1 MEHRHGRRPSQSP
14 SFASTIPDSSSSSTS
29 SKERHATTAAPRDL
43 EKGTMSAEENRK
55 LEREAGITETEKD
68 LNLPGQRKRFLG
80 IPLPW
85 TGKGDSEEED
95 LAAAASSMKIIDPSP
110 DQMAPFSPAFVPSS
124 LYNLIDPKSLSHL
137 ESLGGTSGLLEGLRT
152 NPKTGLDDG
161 DEADRQRIYGVNRVP
176 SKKPKS
182 FLQLC
187 WAAYTDK
194 VLIILSVAAVVSLAL
209 GLYQDLGT
217 PPHTFPSNACP
228 ETPGVCTLPQVDW
241 VEGVAITIAILVV
254 VLIGS
259 LNDWQK
265 ERQFQK
271 LKSVS
276 FPLPLSMKPSPPV
289 DEAFSD

>member
-1 MEHRHGRRPSQSP
+1 MERRHGRRPSS
-14 SFASTIPDSSSSSTS
+14 ASTLPDSSDSSTS
-29 SKERHATTAAPRDL
+29 SDDRHPSTAAPIDL
-43 EKGTMSAEENRK
+43 EKGVRSPEKIRKEEK
-55 LEREAGITETEKD
+55 EAGITETEVD
-68 LNLPGQRKRFLG
+68 LNLAGQRKKFLG

-85 TGKGDSEEED
+85 TGKASPEEQD
-95 LAAAASSMKIIDPSP
+95 AAQAATSMKIIDPSP
-110 DQMAPFSPAFVPSS
+110 DQMAPFSSTFVPSS
-124 LYNLIDPKSLSHL
+124 LYNLIDPKSISHL

-152 NPKTGLDDG
+152 DPRTGLTEG
-161 DEADRQRIYGVNRVP
+161 DEADRKRVFGENRVP

-217 PPHTFPSNACP
+217 PPDTFPSTACP

-271 LKSVS
+271 LK
-276 FPLPLSMKPSPPV
+276 
-289 DEAFSD
+289 